1 MGYKH
6 CSRMRRLLGIQED
19 AYDRL
24 KDDLYSDNPPLNPS
38 QQSLADV
45 VKACQESTLE
55 VYRIHNTS
63 LIKNEVI
70 SVEPMKMPEGA
81 LFFLDYR
88 PDEYAE
94 EDAVCRDCKKVLVL
108 KGDKMNGVEM
118 HTIYLGHARGG
129 GVEYVCYDCKPRT
142 KPRRPRKGGM
152 AWRRAGGSN
161 DD

>member
-6 CSRMRRLLGIQED
+6 CSEMRRLLGIPED

-24 KDDLYSDNPPLNPS
+24 KEKIYADKTPLTPS
-38 QQSLADV
+38 QQDLVDV
-45 VKACQESTLE
+45 VNMYHAAELRTRRNHVPMVNEIIE
-55 VYRIHNTS
+55 VQ
-63 LIKNEVI
+63 
-70 SVEPMKMPEGA
+70 PMSMPSGA

-118 HTIYLGHARGG
+118 HTMYLGHARGG
-129 GVEYVCYDCKPRT
+129 GVEYVCYSCKPRT
-142 KPRRPRKGGM
+142 KPRRIKGD
-152 AWRRAGGSN
+152 RR
-161 DD
+161 